1 MNDFNPIRDLRS
13 PEADP
18 FNVPAGQSTQEVE
31 DMRLRLV
38 LTREK
43 TENIVKIIKKKGL
56 VFKKDVEKIQEL
68 QRRLRKTIP
77 RIPNLRGD
85 ASVQG
90 GSEEEI
96 TRRSFGFDLD
106 FNRRFRTKTKVP
118 TPDKF
123 PLFDLIF
130 TSIVL
135 FLTRRGGKGI
145 KVPPFIKNLFKGKG
159 KGADPTTID
168 DILKQLDKQI
178 KELEK
183 AKKFVPQSL
192 RNAKKNLE
200 LVQQNQTTAARMS
213 AGFEKNK
220 NVIRRGQKDAQL
232 ANKILKENKAFVKRE
247 TETIRDSIAFTKKM
261 IKQDLA
267 KNPVDAFENLQ
278 VARSTFT
285 SRIQGLENL
294 IKVDKTLPKGRV
306 KAIRQVIAELKK
318 ANKEIDDITRELS
331 DKYPE
336 ILEEFQKNEEFMK
349 ILSGKSK
356 LNQEQFKQLFKM
368 LKVGGGTPL
377 SSVNANTMSND
388 IAMLN
393 TDTSYRD
400 IYVIKVD
407 SNSIG

>member
-43 TENIVKIIKKKGL
+43 TENIVKIIKNKGL
-56 VFKKDVEKIQEL
+56 IFKKDVEKIQEL

-77 RIPNLRGD
+77 RIPILRGD

-106 FNRRFRTKTKVP
+106 FNRRFKTKTKVP

-130 TSIVL
+130 TTIVL

-145 KVPPFIKNLFKGKG
+145 KVPPFLKNLFKGKG

-178 KELEK
+178 RELEK

-200 LVQQNQTTAARMS
+200 LVQQNQNTAARMS

-220 NVIRRGQKDAQL
+220 NVIRKGQRDAQL
-232 ANKILKENKAFVKRE
+232 ANKLLKENDHMFLLSFRG
-247 TETIRDSIAFTKKM
+247 F
-261 IKQDLA
+261 Q
-267 KNPVDAFENLQ
+267 
-278 VARSTFT
+278 
-285 SRIQGLENL
+285 
-294 IKVDKTLPKGRV
+294 
-306 KAIRQVIAELKK
+306 
-318 ANKEIDDITRELS
+318 NK
-331 DKYPE
+331 
-336 ILEEFQKNEEFMK
+336 F
-349 ILSGKSK
+349 
-356 LNQEQFKQLFKM
+356 
-368 LKVGGGTPL
+368 
-377 SSVNANTMSND
+377 
-388 IAMLN
+388 
-393 TDTSYRD
+393 
-400 IYVIKVD
+400 
-407 SNSIG
+407 